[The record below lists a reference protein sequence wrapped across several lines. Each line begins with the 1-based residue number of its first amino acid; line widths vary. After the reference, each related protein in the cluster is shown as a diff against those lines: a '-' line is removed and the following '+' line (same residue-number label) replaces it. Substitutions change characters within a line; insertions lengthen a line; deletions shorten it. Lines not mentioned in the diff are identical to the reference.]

1 MPRVRWPALPALP
14 ALPVLLPVLLVLLVL
29 LATVATSSAMPPD
42 PAREARRLQNEGQ
55 PEQAAEIFKRLIEEN
70 PYSGQLYAGY
80 GYCLHGLK
88 RYDESIAALTRAI
101 ELGVAPAG
109 QMYNIA
115 CAHALA
121 GRKAEALDWLERSFD
136 AGFTETE
143 TVRNDSDMDPLRDEE
158 RFIRLTG
165 LNPPKGLSRD
175 EQWQYDLDFFAR
187 RMKQMHWDLYANV
200 SQTDFSNDVEQLKRD
215 VPKLEDHQVALRLKR
230 IVARV
235 GDGHT
240 SVPLRK
246 PDEDT
251 VLSLPLI
258 LYQFT
263 DGLYVRAAD
272 EAHKDLLGARLLKFG
287 TLDAADA
294 FEKVKPYCSV
304 DNAMGY
310 LDGVPLLLSS
320 PLILQEIGATD
331 NLERAEL
338 TLRLRDGAQRTV
350 KLEPVRVTAGG
361 HGQESETESWPRA
374 HELSGAPVPLYLQKR
389 ESTLWRQYLP
399 ERKLVYV
406 FFGAIADPTD
416 STIERFARELFD
428 FIETNDVQHL
438 VIDMRTNGG
447 GDTGLVV
454 PLLHGLIACD
464 RVNQPGRLF
473 VIIGRRTFSAAQ
485 NTVNMIETHTRA
497 TFVGEPTGS
506 RPNFVGESTWFVL
519 PYHGNRVYC
528 SSRYWQFRVSTDK
541 RVWVEPQLAAPLG
554 FAAYMANRD
563 PAMEAIARAIDTGRP
578 GRPGTAPASA
588 AAAPATGAGG
598 VRPGGASDISR

>member
-1 MPRVRWPALPALP
+1 MASLI
-14 ALPVLLPVLLVLLVL
+14 
-29 LATVATSSAMPPD
+29 
-42 PAREARRLQNEGQ
+42 
-55 PEQAAEIFKRLIEEN
+55 QAAERFKRLIEEN

-88 RYDESIAALTRAI
+88 RYDESIAALQEAI

-115 CAHALA
+115 CAHTLA
-121 GRKAEALDWLERSFD
+121 GRKEEALRWLERSFD

-143 TVRNDSDMDPLRDEE
+143 TVQNDADVDSLRGDE
-158 RFIRLTG
+158 RFIRITG
-165 LNPPKGLSRD
+165 LNPPKGVSRD
-175 EQWQYDLDFFAR
+175 EQWRYDLDFFAR

-200 SQTDFSNDVEQLKRD
+200 CETEFKKDVEQLKRD
-215 VPKLEDHQVALRLKR
+215 VPNLKDHQVLLRLKK

-240 SVPLRK
+240 TMSIRK
-246 PDEDT
+246 PDEPN
-251 VLSLPLI
+251 VPSLPVI

-272 EAHKDLLGARLLKFG
+272 DAHRDLVGARVLKFG
-287 TLDAADA
+287 TLEAADA
-294 FEKVKPYCSV
+294 FEKTKPYCSV
-304 DNAMGY
+304 DNPMGH
-310 LDGVPLLLSS
+310 LDGVPLLLCS
-320 PLILQEIGATD
+320 PLVLQDIGATD

-338 TLRLRDGAQRTV
+338 TLRLRDGSERMVQLDAIH
-350 KLEPVRVTAGG
+350 VTAGG
-361 HGQESETESWPRA
+361 HGQKSETENWPRA

-389 ESTLWRQYLP
+389 ASTLWREYLP
-399 ERKLVYV
+399 ERKLLYV
-406 FFGAIADPTD
+406 FFGAIADPQD
-416 STIERFARELFD
+416 SSIERYARELFA
-428 FIETNDVQHL
+428 FIESNDVQHL

-447 GDTGLVV
+447 GDTGLVL
-454 PLLHGLIACD
+454 PLVHGLIACD
-464 RVNQPGRLF
+464 KVNQPGRLF

-485 NTVNMIETHTRA
+485 NTVNMIETHTHA

-541 RVWVEPQLAAPLG
+541 RVWVEPQLAAPLS
-554 FAAYMANRD
+554 FTQYMENRD
-563 PAMEAIARAIDTGRP
+563 PAMEAIARAIDSGWP
-578 GRPGTAPASA
+578 GHPATAPASA
-588 AAAPATGAGG
+588 QGD
-598 VRPGGASDISR
+598 VRPAAASDISR

>member
-1 MPRVRWPALPALP
+1 
-14 ALPVLLPVLLVLLVL
+14 
-29 LATVATSSAMPPD
+29 MPPD
-42 PAREARRLQNEGQ
+42 PAREARRLQNDGKLD
-55 PEQAAEIFKRLIEEN
+55 QAAERFKRLIKEN

-88 RYDESIAALTRAI
+88 RYDESIAALQKAI

-121 GRKAEALDWLERSFD
+121 GRKEEALRWLERSFD

-143 TVRNDSDMDPLRDEE
+143 TVQSDADVDSLRGDE
-158 RFIRLTG
+158 RFIRITG
-165 LNPPKGLSRD
+165 LNPPKGVSRD
-175 EQWQYDLDFFAR
+175 EQWRYDLDFFAR

-200 SQTDFSNDVEQLKRD
+200 SETEFKKDVEQLKRD
-215 VPKLEDHQVALRLKR
+215 VPNLKDHQVLLRLKK

-240 SVPLRK
+240 TMSIRK
-246 PDEDT
+246 PDEPN
-251 VLSLPLI
+251 VPSLPVI

-272 EAHKDLLGARLLKFG
+272 DAHRDLVGARVLKFG
-287 TLDAADA
+287 KLEAANA
-294 FEKVKPYCSV
+294 FEKTKPYCSV
-304 DNAMGY
+304 DNPMGH

-320 PLILQEIGATD
+320 PLVLQDIGATD

-338 TLRLRDGAQRTV
+338 TLRLRDGAERTV
-350 KLEPVRVTAGG
+350 QLDAIHVTAGG
-361 HGQESETESWPRA
+361 HGQRSETENWPRA

-389 ESTLWRQYLP
+389 ESTLWREYLP
-399 ERKLVYV
+399 ERKLLYV
-406 FFGAIADPTD
+406 FFGAIADPQD
-416 STIERFARELFD
+416 SSIERYARELFA
-428 FIETNDVQHL
+428 FIESNDVQHL

-447 GDTGLVV
+447 GDTGLVL
-454 PLLHGLIACD
+454 PLVHGLIACD
-464 RVNQPGRLF
+464 KVNQPGRLF

-485 NTVNMIETHTRA
+485 NTVNMIETHTHA

-541 RVWVEPQLAAPLG
+541 RVWVEPQLAAPLS
-554 FAAYMANRD
+554 FTQYMENRD
-563 PAMEAIARAIDTGRP
+563 PAMEAIARAIDSGWP
-578 GRPGTAPASA
+578 GHPATAPASA
-588 AAAPATGAGG
+588 QGD
-598 VRPGGASDISR
+598 VRPAAASDISR